1 MALHKTLSSDMRNFL
16 KDVQPDGNLRGPLL
30 DDKEGLLLM
39 ALMSNWIMD
48 HNAKMQWNGAE
59 GLNGATAS
67 TLAPAGGVRSGST
80 DVVVT
85 DSLDKHNWLD
95 QSSTVLCTVTGT
107 ATGKLVNGVAGPI
120 TLTMVDGKA
129 SVAWSATSA
138 GTIILTLSAS
148 NPSMSHDVLT
158 ITLS

>member
-30 DDKEGLLLM
+30 DDKDGLILL

-48 HNAKMQWNGAE
+48 HNAKMQWDASE

-67 TLAPAGGVRSGST
+67 TLAPASGVLSGST

-85 DSLDKHNWLD
+85 DSLDKENWLD
-95 QSSTVLCTVTGT
+95 QTSTVLCTVTGT
-107 ATGKLVNGVAGPI
+107 ATGKTINGEAGPL
-120 TLTMVDGKA
+120 TLTMVDGRA
-129 SVAWSATSA
+129 SVEWAATST